1 MQLGNMS
8 GTTRLARKDW
18 FHSRGT
24 TLQQCAREARVLE
37 DNSRVLFEYSK
48 ATHVIL

>member
-1 MQLGNMS
+1 MQS
-8 GTTRLARKDW
+8 GSTRGMTILAHKDQ

-37 DNSRVLFEYSK
+37 DNSQVLFEYSK
-48 ATHVIL
+48 TTRIIL